1 MTKASIQKRKGLASA
16 GSVLGIDVGYSPR
29 RRSSAVCRLDWDEH
43 KIHWTIARFRAAEP
57 ERSATIARIAGET
70 PLACAA
76 FDGPLRSDLRP
87 IGVYR
92 VAERML
98 TRGFQ
103 RLIGKPGQSSAPVGK
118 QLNCHANEC
127 AKVVLGLGKISLA
140 THRTAIHAKAIVEAF
155 PSSFLGLMIAGPQ
168 LFDAQRGNRSDIF
181 YVHLARTGVLT
192 RLISDLLP
200 NRRLVDIFEAVTNH
214 DDRAAVVCALTSL
227 CVAASRYSSVG
238 DRQGWI
244 ILPPRDYIQPWA
256 WSLLVEN
263 AETASEF
270 VCEDTQ
276 RTR

>member
-1 MTKASIQKRKGLASA
+1 MTKPAVQKREGLASA
-16 GSVLGIDVGYSPR
+16 GSVLGIDVGCSSR
-29 RRSSAVCRLDWDEH
+29 RRSSAVCRLDWDTQ

-57 ERSATIARIAGET
+57 ERSATISRIAGET

-76 FDGPLRSDLRP
+76 FDGPLRSDLEP

-98 TRGFQ
+98 TRRLQ
-103 RLIGKPGQSSAPVGK
+103 RLIGKPGQSSTPVGK

-127 AKVVLGLGKISLA
+127 AKVVLGLRKISPA
-140 THRTAIHAKAIVEAF
+140 RHRTAIHAKAIAEAF
-155 PSSFLGLMIAGPQ
+155 PSSFLGLMIAEPH
-168 LFDAQRGNRSDIF
+168 LFDAQRRNRSDIF

-192 RLISDLLP
+192 RLVSDLLP

-244 ILPPRDYIQPWA
+244 ILPPRDFIQPWA

-263 AETASEF
+263 AETTREF
-270 VCEDTQ
+270 VCEDTWLQ
-276 RTR
+276 R

>member
-1 MTKASIQKRKGLASA
+1 M
-16 GSVLGIDVGYSPR
+16 
-29 RRSSAVCRLDWDEH
+29 
-43 KIHWTIARFRAAEP
+43 
-57 ERSATIARIAGET
+57 
-70 PLACAA
+70 ACAA

-118 QLNCHANEC
+118 QLNFHANEC

-181 YVHLARTGVLT
+181 YVHLATTGVLT

-214 DDRAAVVCALTSL
+214 DDRAAVVCARLRLFASPPADTVQLAIGRGGSFYHRGIIFNLGLGRFSSKTQKPRMSL
-227 CVAASRYSSVG
+227 YVRTHSA
-238 DRQGWI
+238 
-244 ILPPRDYIQPWA
+244 RDA
-256 WSLLVEN
+256 EN
-263 AETASEF
+263 L
-270 VCEDTQ
+270 
-276 RTR
+276 RRNP